1 MKVLVVGGAGYVG
14 SILQPALQAEHDY
27 YCFDQCRVEGLGD
40 RSLAGDLNDDVAVK
54 RAVKG
59 MQSIVYLA
67 MENKKRPRDL
77 DQSFNINTLG
87 VYRLLTYS
95 LKAGVRHFV
104 YASSMS
110 VYRHLWKHDGS
121 TLDESTAP
129 NAWDPYGLGKRL
141 GEHVCQAAAQHYP
154 RATIIALR
162 LITPCNDEDFLTGR
176 RRKLVAIQTQNA
188 GAIVTAPNDLRRLFL
203 AAIKCSQTGAHIV
216 QATGDLDNRK
226 FPNHRV
232 AELLD
237 WRPRGD

>member
-1 MKVLVVGGAGYVG
+1 GVAIPGPHGLANRETNKMKVLVVGGAGYVG

-95 LKAGVRHFV
+95 LKAGVRNFV

-110 VYRHLWKHDGS
+110 VYRNLWNRGGRKCAED
-121 TLDESTAP
+121 DVP
-129 NAWDPYGLGKRL
+129 DAWDKPYGLSKRL
-141 GEHVCQAAAQHYP
+141 GEQVCQAAA
-154 RATIIALR
+154 
-162 LITPCNDEDFLTGR
+162 
-176 RRKLVAIQTQNA
+176 
-188 GAIVTAPNDLRRLFL
+188 
-203 AAIKCSQTGAHIV
+203 
-216 QATGDLDNRK
+216 
-226 FPNHRV
+226 
-232 AELLD
+232 
-237 WRPRGD
+237 